1 MKQLLII
8 AAMCCASVAWAADK
22 APPSQTP
29 PLKGVVLEVVEVDIY
44 TYVRLKTATG
54 ETWAAVPKA
63 PVTKGSEVT
72 IEGPMTMDNFESKT
86 LKRKFDK
93 IVFGT
98 LGGKSAGAN
107 SVSAPGDMAALHAGV
122 AKGAD
127 TGDIKVTKASGPNAR
142 TVAEVITKTG
152 ELKDKPV
159 VVRGKVVKYNADIM
173 GKNWIHLRDGTG
185 SAADKTNDV
194 LVTTADEAKVG
205 DVVTVKGVVRTDRD
219 LGSGYFYKV
228 LVEEAKLQK

>member
-8 AAMCCASVAWAADK
+8 VAMCCASVAWAADK
-22 APPSQTP
+22 APPSQIP
-29 PLKGVVLEVVEVDIY
+29 PLKGVVLEVMEVDIY

-98 LGGKSAGAN
+98 LGGKARART
-107 SVSAPGDMAALHAGV
+107 AARRRAASIAAAHEGV
-122 AKGAD
+122 GKAAD
-127 TGDIKVTKASGPNAR
+127 IGDIKVTKASGRTRAR
-142 TVAEVITKTG
+142 WRRSPPRRRNSRTS
-152 ELKDKPV
+152 P
-159 VVRGKVVKYNADIM
+159 
-173 GKNWIHLRDGTG
+173 
-185 SAADKTNDV
+185 SSC
-194 LVTTADEAKVG
+194 EA
-205 DVVTVKGVVRTDRD
+205 R
-219 LGSGYFYKV
+219 S
-228 LVEEAKLQK
+228 